1 MEERKSWFYNPD
13 NGFTGYKAYQLYIFS
28 YYWVFEV
35 FATVGYGDVT
45 GKTQK
50 EYVFSVVFE
59 FMGMS
64 FFSLLMGTTVSFAK
78 SVNTG
83 FGAFYDSKINFLD

>member
-1 MEERKSWFYNPD
+1 M
-13 NGFTGYKAYQLYIFS
+13 
-28 YYWVFEV
+28 

-45 GKTQK
+45 GKTK
-50 EYVFSVVFE
+50 NEMMFSVVLE
-59 FMGMS
+59 FLGMS
-64 FFSLLMGTTVSFAK
+64 FFSLLMGTTVSFVK